1 MPMPASCLR
10 GRIGRRGSW
19 GERRGKAEIR
29 RPKSQGNPKPEARRP
44 KQGNTKERFGFQI
57 SGFLRISA
65 FDLRIS
71 PRWPGLCYRSVMI
84 RAIFKA
90 GPKKGGF
97 IRTTLAPVNDKS
109 DDRLWFFDVAMLLAL
124 VGGGIAIMRYLLA
137 H

>member
-1 MPMPASCLR
+1 
-10 GRIGRRGSW
+10 
-19 GERRGKAEIR
+19 
-29 RPKSQGNPKPEARRP
+29 
-44 KQGNTKERFGFQI
+44 
-57 SGFLRISA
+57 
-65 FDLRIS
+65 
-71 PRWPGLCYRSVMI
+71 MI

-109 DDRLWFFDVAMLLAL
+109 DDRLGFLDVAMLLAL